1 MKEELLLEKL
11 NKLENI
17 LRKNGNKPLCFK
29 EAAAYL
35 GFRPSYLYKLT
46 HKKQIN
52 FYKPSGKILFFSKS
66 ELDDWIFC
74 KSKTYTKEVVKS
86 NDSIAEIFKNDDEEE
101 DDDAEN
107 HSNEPTLQI

>member
-17 LRKNGNKPLCFK
+17 LKKNDDKPLCFK

-46 HKKQIN
+46 HKKLIS
-52 FYKPSGKILFFSKS
+52 FYKPSGKMLFFSKS
-66 ELDDWIFC
+66 ELDEWIFC
-74 KSKTYTKEVVKS
+74 KSKVPPRGVAKS
-86 NDSIAEIFKNDDEEE
+86 DGSSVEIPKSENEEE
-101 DDDAEN
+101 DDEADN
-107 HSNEPTLQI
+107 HFE